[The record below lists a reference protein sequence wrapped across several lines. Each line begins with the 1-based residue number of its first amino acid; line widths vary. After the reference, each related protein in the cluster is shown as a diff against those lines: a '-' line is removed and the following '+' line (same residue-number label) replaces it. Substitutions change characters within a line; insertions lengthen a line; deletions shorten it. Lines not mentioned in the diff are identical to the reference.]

1 MSKELETQIEILI
14 KENELLKAKIS
25 SLTDENE
32 YLYIMLEEYEEAAIE
47 AAKLEE
53 TIKKM
58 LKQKYEDAFWKS
70 LKFVGEA

>member
-14 KENELLKAKIS
+14 KENESLKGKID
-25 SLTDENE
+25 SLTNENE

-53 TIKKM
+53 TIKRM